1 MFHRNRLPKKGQQ
14 SDPETSGVLRPQQK
28 TLLLVLKCF
37 GGQVRGIKRLQ
48 KLIFLAQ
55 REGLLDDEAR
65 FIFAPYLRGP
75 FSTDC
80 MDTINELSQRGYV
93 QIRRISDSA
102 YSGYHIVQ
110 LTEKGIEAAKPLQPN
125 QDVKN
130 FVKKYSCLDTEK
142 LTEESYREF
151 YKMITPTMLYI
162 NTSAIDEVTCYPSS
176 PHWRSAIGERI
187 KLVVPIN
194 KTVAL
199 DQKDAEKIE
208 RIRDRAAVFTST
220 NQVLDDWKV
229 RKIVP
234 GCIIRT
240 YGVFHEARHA
250 SLGIIGKFSHSLT
263 SVANNTIDVLIDAFG
278 KIFFVDCEAETL
290 LSYVVELCGE
300 VGVSVTYPIIYA
312 LYILGYDVLQRVR
325 EDDRTAKRKGANLQ
339 FGLGF
344 RRADQDLDP
353 SPMFT

>member
-1 MFHRNRLPKKGQQ
+1 M
-14 SDPETSGVLRPQQK
+14 SEAVSPQQRN
-28 TLLLVLKCF
+28 LLLVLKCF
-37 GGQVRGIKRLQ
+37 GGHVRGIKRLQ

-55 REGLLDDEAR
+55 REGALENEAR
-65 FIFAPYLRGP
+65 LVFAPYLRGP
-75 FSTDC
+75 FSTEC
-80 MDTINELSQRGYV
+80 MDVLNDLSSGGYI
-93 QIRRISDSA
+93 QIRRISDNASR
-102 YSGYHIVQ
+102 GYHEIR
-110 LTEKGIEAAKPLQPN
+110 LTEKGNEVVKLLHPN
-125 QDVKN
+125 QNLRN
-130 FVKKYSCLDTEK
+130 FAEKYSCLDTEG

-151 YKMITPTMLYI
+151 YKTVTPTMLYI
-162 NTSAIDEVTCYPSS
+162 NIPAIDEVTCYPSS

-187 KLVVPIN
+187 KLVVPIS

-199 DQKDAEKIE
+199 DQNDVEKIE
-208 RIRDRAAVFTST
+208 RIRDKAAVFTST
-220 NQVLDDWKV
+220 NQVLDDWKT

-240 YGVFHEARHA
+240 YGVFHDARQA
-250 SLGIIGKFSHSLT
+250 SLGIIGKFSHNST
-263 SVANNTIDVLIDAFG
+263 SAANNAIDVLMDAFG
-278 KIFFVDCEAETL
+278 KIFFIDCEAETL

-300 VGVSVTYPIIYA
+300 VGVSVTYPIINA
-312 LYILGYDVLQRVR
+312 LYILGYDVLPRVR